1 MKKSVRSGLLNYATN
16 FYSSNLKA
24 TTKGIARF
32 VFGHYRLIHK
42 KLIYTCCSKYICN
55 GCSRANDLR
64 ELEGRLVPA
73 CPFCRHPLP
82 ESEEEAEKICMKR
95 VEVDDPDAM
104 CHMGKTRFHEGDY
117 DGAFEYFS
125 KAAGLGDVDAHYHL
139 SVIYQNGKG
148 VEKNEKKQLHH
159 LEEAAIGGDPDA
171 RYNLGCVE
179 WNNGRHERA
188 AKHLIIAAKLGHD
201 LALKMVKNGY
211 ALGIV
216 SKEDFAAAL
225 RGHQAAV
232 DATKSPQRE
241 AAEAAQQR

>member
-1 MKKSVRSGLLNYATN
+1 MRKFNE
-16 FYSSNLKA
+16 
-24 TTKGIARF
+24 
-32 VFGHYRLIHK
+32 RLDQK
-42 KLIYTCCSKYICN
+42 
-55 GCSRANDLR
+55 
-64 ELEGRLVPA
+64 

-82 ESEEEAEKICMKR
+82 ESQDDFEKICMKR

-159 LEEAAIGGDPDA
+159 LEEAVIGGDPKA
-171 RYNLGCVE
+171 RHNLGAIE
-179 WNNGRHERA
+179 WNNGNGERA
-188 AKHLIIAAKLGHD
+188 AKHWIIAAKLGYVN
-201 LALKMVKNGY
+201 ALGNLKILY
-211 ALGIV
+211 ADGIV

-225 RGHQAAV
+225 RSHQAAI
-232 DATKSPQRE
+232 DATKSPQR
-241 AAEAAQQR
+241 AEALGWMEGDVDI